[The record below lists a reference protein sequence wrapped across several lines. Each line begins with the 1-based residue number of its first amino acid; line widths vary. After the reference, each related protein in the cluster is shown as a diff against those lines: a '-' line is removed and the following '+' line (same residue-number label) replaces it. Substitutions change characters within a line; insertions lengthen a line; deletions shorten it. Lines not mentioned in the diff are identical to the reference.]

1 MLLLLLETDHGDL
14 VKKVKYLLN
23 LLSIS
28 LWENRVVFV
37 CLLAGVYKALG
48 GGAYYLKPN
57 EYHMPRSRI
66 VST

>member
-1 MLLLLLETDHGDL
+1 MDRAHAEPFLLLLLLETDHGDL

-23 LLSIS
+23 LPSIS

-48 GGAYYLKPN
+48 GGAYY
-57 EYHMPRSRI
+57 
-66 VST
+66 